1 MFYNQSIK
9 NQILSYIAIFNHH
22 FTGAVWW
29 NRYLDIL
36 ETIQNFFPLLLTH
49 QYYFWNRWF
58 FFCKSNIWPT
68 NVINFSSRLFIN
80 MNIDGI
86 IRLVNQLMNT
96 NLAYWTLYFFYSCR
110 NWVFSPLYNRLPWEW
125 DVIWKDRNRIDNITE
140 FSARTSW
147 LASAASSENKAKC
160 GTLEDIVQWNGLL
173 GVW

>member
-9 NQILSYIAIFNHH
+9 NQILSSIAIFNHH

-36 ETIQNFFPLLLTH
+36 ETIQNSFSLLLTH
-49 QYYFWNRWF
+49 QYYFWHRWF

-86 IRLVNQLMNT
+86 IGLVNQLMNT
-96 NLAYWTLYFFYSCR
+96 NFAYWTLYFFILAEIE
-110 NWVFSPLYNRLPWEW
+110 FFPLFITDYHGNEMWYE
-125 DVIWKDRNRIDNITE
+125 RIET
-140 FSARTSW
+140 ALT
-147 LASAASSENKAKC
+147 
-160 GTLEDIVQWNGLL
+160 T
-173 GVW
+173 